1 MSVQTSIKLVKVAPG
16 ELEGQ
21 NPITSRVRE
30 RTGCSIVAVE
40 RGDEVLVELDGEFTL
55 ESGDAV
61 YVCGT
66 QDAVSQYYEVF
77 PGARG

>member
-1 MSVQTSIKLVKVAPG
+1 MMVLLVPVVTLSVSQ
-16 ELEGQ
+16 
-21 NPITSRVRE
+21 
-30 RTGCSIVAVE
+30 VAVE

-55 ESGDAV
+55 EPDDAV

-66 QDAVSQYYEVF
+66 QDAVAQYYEVF